1 MQGDS
6 DTESNRPKGYIEIRS
21 FLGVAMSDD
30 EDIDLDRVVSDP
42 SYRRQVM
49 AFLNAEAETD
59 GETAKSRAHPLAGA
73 RQDGR
78 RTA

>member
-1 MQGDS
+1 
-6 DTESNRPKGYIEIRS
+6 
-21 FLGVAMSDD
+21 MSDD

-49 AFLNAEAETD
+49 AFLNAGAETD
-59 GETAKSRAHPLAGA
+59 VETVKSRAHPPAGA
-73 RQDGR
+73 RQEGN